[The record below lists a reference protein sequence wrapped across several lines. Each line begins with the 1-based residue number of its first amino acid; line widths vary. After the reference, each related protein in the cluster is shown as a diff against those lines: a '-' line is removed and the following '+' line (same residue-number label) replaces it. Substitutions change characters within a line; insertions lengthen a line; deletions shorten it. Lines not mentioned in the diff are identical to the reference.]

1 MLRKLN
7 PLLALAAGLIGGL
20 ASRYVTPFAVQA
32 QAPPQVAPVPV
43 PIPPQPAAPAEIKA
57 QSFTLVDRN
66 GNTVATFEPLVSG
79 PLNRGDGVVLL
90 DRNGR
95 ELWRATT
102 SLVRPVGQ

>member
-20 ASRYVTPFAVQA
+20 ASRYVTPFSVHA
-32 QAPPQVAPVPV
+32 QAPTPFVAPIP
-43 PIPPQPAAPAEIKA
+43 PPPQPAAPAEIKA

-66 GNTVATFEPLVSG
+66 GNTVGTFAPLVSG

-90 DRNGR
+90 DKNGR